1 MANASIIPRV
11 GGIGVGAA
19 LRKALGRAPVYL
31 ILGAWSV
38 LTVGALV
45 WVLLGAIKTKR
56 EVLVSG
62 WSLPASPQWGNF
74 YRVLSDGN
82 LGQAFLNSLLVVTG
96 STLAILAVSVPAA
109 YILSRAEFRGREALT
124 NLFVIGIG
132 IPIPLLFIPIFMILA
147 WLRLTD
153 SLTGLS
159 IVFVAVSLPFTVY
172 LLTGFFASLP
182 REIEDAAAIDGCS
195 GAQIFWHAMLPMAR
209 PGILTA
215 FIINFIW
222 LWNEYQLSLAIINTA
237 GKRPISLGLY
247 ALQNALQYTSDWPG
261 LFAGVTIAIIP
272 TLIIY
277 AILAEKM
284 IAGLTAGAVK

>member
-1 MANASIIPRV
+1 MSATAILPRV
-11 GGIGVGAA
+11 PGIGASAA
-19 LRKALGRAPVYL
+19 LGNALRRAPAYL
-31 ILGAWSV
+31 ILGLWSV
-38 LTVGALV
+38 MTIGALV
-45 WVLLGAIKTKR
+45 WVFLGALKTKR
-56 EVLVSG
+56 EVLLSG
-62 WSLPASPQWGNF
+62 WSLPAAPQWGNF
-74 YRVLSDGN
+74 PRVLSEGN
-82 LGQAFLNSLLVVTG
+82 LGQYFFNSTLTVTL

-109 YILSRAEFRGREALT
+109 YVLSRAEFRGREALT

-132 IPIPLLFIPIFMILA
+132 IPIPLLFIPVFMILA
-147 WLRLTD
+147 WLRLAD

-159 IVFVAVSLPFTVY
+159 IVFVAVSLPFTIY

-182 REIEDAAAIDGCS
+182 RALEDAAAMDGCS
-195 GAQIFWHAMLPMAR
+195 NVQVFWHAMLPLAR

-222 LWNEYQLSLAIINTA
+222 LWNEYQLSLTIINSA
-237 GKRPISLGLY
+237 ARRPLSLGLY

-272 TLIIY
+272 TLLLY

>member
-1 MANASIIPRV
+1 VSAVGVVPRV
-11 GGIGVGAA
+11 PGIRARSA
-19 LRKALGRAPVYL
+19 LRNALGRAPAYI
-31 ILGAWSV
+31 ILGIWSV

-45 WVLLGAIKTKR
+45 WVFLGALKSKR
-56 EVLVSG
+56 EVLLSG
-62 WSLPASPQWGNF
+62 WSLPALPQWGNF
-74 YRVLSDGN
+74 LRVLSEGN
-82 LGQAFLNSLLVVTG
+82 LGRYFANSAVAVTL

-109 YILSRAEFRGREALT
+109 YVLSRAEFRGREALT

-147 WLRLTD
+147 WLRLAD

-159 IVFVAVSLPFTVY
+159 IVFVAVSLPFTIY
-172 LLTGFFASLP
+172 MLTGFFASLP
-182 REIEDAAAIDGCS
+182 RALEDAAAIDGCS
-195 GAQIFWHAMLPMAR
+195 SVQIFWHAMLPLAR

-222 LWNEYQLSLAIINTA
+222 LWNEYQLSLTIINSA
-237 GKRPISLGLY
+237 EKRPIALGLY

-272 TLIIY
+272 TLILY